1 MSRVNVMF
9 INTNIQYQYLYIS
22 VFTEKII
29 FQSWT
34 YLAHHGC
41 GCGVSVSGLHS
52 FDADFLVLLF
62 LTLTK
67 ENLHLLFKIL
77 TEQHGITGLAC
88 SSQFKVAFKG
98 LLFAIVCILHKYN
111 CIVYFIVTLEIT
123 KEPNQ
128 RMTKK

>member
-1 MSRVNVMF
+1 MF

-22 VFTEKII
+22 VFSEKII

-52 FDADFLVLLF
+52 FDTLSSAFILDLVA
-62 LTLTK
+62 K
-67 ENLHLLFKIL
+67 ENVHLLFKIL

-88 SSQFKVAFKG
+88 SSQFKVASKG

-111 CIVYFIVTLEIT
+111 CIVYFIVTLEMNANIT
-123 KEPNQ
+123 KD
-128 RMTKK
+128 

>member
-1 MSRVNVMF
+1 MF

-52 FDADFLVLLF
+52 FDTLSSAFILNLVA
-62 LTLTK
+62 K
-67 ENLHLLFKIL
+67 ENVHLLFKIL

-98 LLFAIVCILHKYN
+98 LLFAIVCILHKYDSK
-111 CIVYFIVTLEIT
+111 VVFIVTS
-123 KEPNQ
+123 
-128 RMTKK
+128 